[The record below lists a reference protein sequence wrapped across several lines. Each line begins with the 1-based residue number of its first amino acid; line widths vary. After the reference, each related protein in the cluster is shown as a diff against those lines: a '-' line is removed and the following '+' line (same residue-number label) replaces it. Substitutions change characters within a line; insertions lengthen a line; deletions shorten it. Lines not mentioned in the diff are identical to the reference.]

1 MFVPNHLHLLVK
13 ATCKNPA
20 TEVEQLNDWFRRL
33 VEKVRMVV
41 VAGPT
46 SVYVNE
52 EGNEGLTG
60 TVTLATSHASIH
72 IWEKNDPPM
81 FQFDLYSCSCFTV
94 EEVLEHLDEFDLTD
108 VEYLFIDRNN
118 GFKIKES
125 KTWAKADSAYYM

>member
-1 MFVPNHLHLLVK
+1 MFVPNHLHLLIK

-20 TEVEQLNDWFRRL
+20 TEVEQLNNWFKRL

-46 SVYVNE
+46 SVYVHE

-72 IWEKNDPPM
+72 IWEKSEPSM
-81 FQFDLYSCSCFTV
+81 LQFDLYSCSCFTV
-94 EEVLEHLDEFDLTD
+94 EEVLEHLDEFDLID

-125 KTWAKADSAYYM
+125 KTWSKAG